1 MRVQVT
7 DRCQGHARC
16 IVFAPEIFDIDEE
29 GYAFVIAG
37 CEAVAPGDDHLA
49 RAIASC
55 PENAIVL
62 VEEPPA

>member
-16 IVFAPEIFDIDEE
+16 IVFAPEIFDIDED
-29 GYAFVIAG
+29 GYAFVIEG
-37 CEAVAPGDDHLA
+37 RETVAPGDDHLA

-55 PENAIVL
+55 PEEAIVL
-62 VEEPPA
+62 LEEEPG